1 MRAAPDGKG
10 GPRRRILVIDDD
22 EVALQAITDVL
33 EEAGYEVRGL
43 TSPVGAADAAELD
56 QSILAV
62 VVDLRLPVMRGDNI
76 ARVFKSR
83 ALLRHLP
90 FVLVSGGET
99 RDALEALG
107 KALPRVQVVSKADL
121 TSRLVPAVDAAID
134 ASLTRRVS
142 REED

>member
-1 MRAAPDGKG
+1 
-10 GPRRRILVIDDD
+10 VIDDD
-22 EVALQAITDVL
+22 AVALQAITDLL
-33 EEAGYEVRGL
+33 EKAGYEVRGL

-56 QSILAV
+56 HGILAV
-62 VVDLRLPVMRGDNI
+62 VVDLQLPVMRGDNI

-99 RDALEALG
+99 RETLEALRQ
-107 KALPRVQVVSKADL
+107 ALPRVQVVSKSEMAF
-121 TSRLVPAVDAAID
+121 RLVSAVDAAID

-142 REED
+142 RDAD